1 MEPINLGPK
10 EEEQTWL
17 QQWMT
22 EKFPAQKKWLDDV
35 TDQAFGQ
42 AANLLLQDERVVQA
56 ANITFGGNIYGDEE
70 EETELS
76 RVSDKVSEYIEE
88 TIEEKSEQFRSL
100 ADATILSYPSQV
112 NAVSVAANICVFGY
126 DENIPKIIEAG
137 LKKIGEKIEEFDEKA
152 HVANEKFGDRKE
164 INPDIQAL
172 EVEVARLLFP
182 TLGKIAGG
190 LESTLETIWNVVSDS
205 FYLRGGINLLGL
217 KYKFEPVLDILDA
230 GFGTGQVEKG
240 LTLGKEAVKPQVLD
254 LLKNAEQL
262 IGDNLAG
269 RVQPVAL
276 QIPAVES
283 TFKTGVKKVGQFVLS
298 VFSNLGKLAYHTV
311 ILPYHVACLLNL
323 VKVKEIGAP
332 YPKTPEQD
340 KMDEAIH
347 QLIHNPIHNA
357 LQSLPLGRY
366 LLPIGE
372 KVGNILES
380 IISTRLQFFR
390 DHLIGEKNAPSVE
403 RLLNNLEK
411 NSIKGLGD
419 NLREINN
426 LYFEGKE
433 DEMTS
438 HEIENRIMNEFYHPG
453 LAVLTKDEVKTMESK
468 KVFLNQVVQQ
478 IDMAIAEKTAKQT
491 EIQKNLN
498 SLLGMNTRLYKLK
511 LGNLE
516 LEFAKNSDHLKAL
529 EVAKKNMLKPEAPY
543 INSVSPQVT
552 ALIIESKHNRNY
564 KETQNLKLQLNT
576 KLSALEG
583 EKELVK
589 ANKYAPT
596 TALPLIEKK
605 IQEANASFR
614 VNVENLNNGMDTFVN
629 DLKAL
634 KAVED
639 KMFQTE
645 KAYISGLSELILDT
659 LIFPNGMPFY
669 LNIPVLLP
677 NAAELGIS
685 LFNLQDRTFGEGAIN
700 LTRSV
705 FNKSITFKM
714 QFART
719 YLLETISSA
728 LVVGLNLGLDQAQ
741 LAEPALNKVRDD
753 LNDKLPTNRKAMGGF
768 NISLMGLIGDMGRN
782 IMDPEDKLDVV
793 SERLNMK
800 QVNKRILFGMID
812 EVVNT
817 FKAEAKTKLE
827 AKINSI

>member
-1 MEPINLGPK
+1 MEPINLGPN
-10 EEEQTWL
+10 EEQTWL
-17 QQWMT
+17 QKWMT
-22 EKFPAQKKWLDDV
+22 EKFPAQKKWLDDI
-35 TDQAFGQ
+35 TDQVCEQ
-42 AANLLLQDERVVQA
+42 AGNHLLQNEKVAQA
-56 ANITFGGNIYGDEE
+56 ANIAFGGNIYGDEE

-88 TIEEKSEQFRSL
+88 TIEKKSEQFRSL
-100 ADATILSYPSQV
+100 AEATILSYPSQV
-112 NAVSVAANICVFGY
+112 EALSIAANVCVFGY
-126 DENIPKIIEAG
+126 DDNIPKIIEAG
-137 LKKIGEKIEEFDEKA
+137 VKKIGEKIEEFDEKA

-182 TLGKIAGG
+182 RLGKVAGG

-217 KYKFEPVLDILDA
+217 KYKFEPVLEILDR

-240 LTLGKEAVKPQVLD
+240 LTLGKEAVKPKLLN

-262 IGDNLAG
+262 IGDDLAG
-269 RVQPVAL
+269 RVQPVAV
-276 QIPAVES
+276 QNNVPVVES
-283 TFKTGVKKVGQFVLS
+283 AFKTGVKKVGQFVLS
-298 VFSNLGKLAYHTV
+298 VFSNLGKLAYHTA
-311 ILPYHVACLLNL
+311 ILPYHVACLFNL

-347 QLIHNPIHNA
+347 QLIHNPIHNT
-357 LQSLPLGRY
+357 LQSLPLGSY

-372 KVGNILES
+372 KVGNIVES

-390 DHLIGEKNAPSVE
+390 DHLIGEKNALSVE
-403 RLLNNLEK
+403 RMLNNLEK

-419 NLREINN
+419 NLREIND
-426 LYFEGKE
+426 LYFDSKK

-438 HEIENRIMNEFYHPG
+438 HEIENRIMHEFYHPG

-468 KVFLNQVVQQ
+468 KVFLTQVVQQ
-478 IDMAIAEKTAKQT
+478 IDIAIVEKTAKQT
-491 EIQKNLN
+491 EIQQNINALDMT
-498 SLLGMNTRLYKLK
+498 SRLYKLRLGK
-511 LGNLE
+511 LN

-529 EVAKKNMLKPEAPY
+529 EVAKKNMLKPQAPY
-543 INSVSPQVT
+543 INSVSPQIS

-564 KETQNLKLQLNT
+564 KEIQNLKNILHV
-576 KLSALEG
+576 KLSSLEG
-583 EKELVK
+583 EKESVK
-589 ANKYAPT
+589 ANKYAPN

-605 IQEANASFR
+605 IQEANASYKL
-614 VNVENLNNGMDTFVN
+614 NVENLNNGMDTFVA

-639 KMFQTE
+639 KMFETE
-645 KAYISGLSELILDT
+645 KAYIRVLSELILDT

-685 LFNLQDRTFGEGAIN
+685 LFNLQDRTLGEGAIN

-705 FNKSITFKM
+705 FNKSVTFKM

-719 YLLETISSA
+719 YFLETISSA
-728 LVVGLNLGLDQAQ
+728 LAVGLNLGLDQTH
-741 LAEPALNKVRDD
+741 LVEPALDKVRDE

-782 IMDPEDKLDVV
+782 IIDPEDKLEVV
-793 SERLNMK
+793 VERLNMK
-800 QVNKRILFGMID
+800 QVNKRIMFGMID

-817 FKAEAKTKLE
+817 FKAEAKAKLE